1 MPSLDDKNNVM
12 LQQNNNKGYRVRVS
26 HGDEES
32 FFRLIESQMK
42 KQGYQLVETL
52 IKEQGKPRNNLQAAP
67 E

>member
-1 MPSLDDKNNVM
+1 M
-12 LQQNNNKGYRVRVS
+12 LQQNNKKGYKVRVS
-26 HGDEES
+26 LGDEES

-52 IKEQGKPRNNLQAAP
+52 IKEQSKPRNNLQAVP